1 MILMTLTPDQ
11 IPWVLFFLG
20 LLIGLP
26 ISYVVNLANKMDTVK
41 KEKKDT
47 RNAIKNSIEI
57 QDILPL
63 IIRVFTTLSSKI
75 DFKNVGNFEEEV
87 ESLIYKKENWV
98 RLDSDLRTLEEK
110 ISELAKV
117 DRIFDNYI
125 RYTSYFSKIL
135 FSFIIV
141 ISAIVPV
148 YLFGD
153 LVAWVIWVLA
163 LIQVS
168 MCLILVQ
175 LKSCNA
181 SKEFDK
187 YEDSYIR

>member
-1 MILMTLTPDQ
+1 MVLTADQ
-11 IPWVLFFLG
+11 IEWVIFLLG

-26 ISYVVNLANKMDTVK
+26 ISYLLSLTSKSDTIK

-57 QDILPL
+57 QDVLPV
-63 IIRVFTTLSSKI
+63 IIKIFTTLSSKV
-75 DFKNVGNFEEEV
+75 DLEDSDNLEEEL
-87 ESLIYKKENWV
+87 ESIIYTKEDWV
-98 RLDSDLRTLEEK
+98 RLDSEIRTLEEK

-117 DRIFDNYI
+117 DRIFDNYM

-135 FSFIIV
+135 FVFILV
-141 ISAIVPV
+141 LLAIIPV

-153 LVAWVIWVLA
+153 LVAWVIWIIG

-168 MCLILVQ
+168 ICLALVKWKAC
-175 LKSCNA
+175 KS
-181 SKEFDK
+181 SSEFDR